1 MLIGIERKFV
11 FVANTKTAST
21 SIETALAPVSE
32 IAFKGSPQRK
42 HVSLHAAIEAHPEIF
57 AQPGQWPRFFFKF
70 GVMRDPLD
78 WIGSWFRYR
87 KSNEVDSPLP
97 PEMSFAEFWERQD
110 WNFRRADGRP
120 NLQRD
125 KFCGPQGKVLADVI
139 IPYDRLSPMFG
150 FATLLTCAARCRART
165 CPKSAAPGRSRPNC
179 WTTCAPSMPRITHS
193 GSGSIRSMPGAWH
206 GLPRAGPASR
216 ATDSSGRAE
225 WDPAVITRRC
235 RSRRQDPKDS

>member
-87 KSNEVDSPLP
+87 KSNKVDSPLP

-150 FATLLTCAARCRART
+150 RICDALDVRRPLPRENVSKERSTGPIPPELLDDLRAFYAEDYALWQRLDTINAGGMAWLAARRT
-165 CPKSAAPGRSRPNC
+165 GE
-179 WTTCAPSMPRITHS
+179 PRD
-193 GSGSIRSMPGAWH
+193 G
-206 GLPRAGPASR
+206 
-216 ATDSSGRAE
+216 
-225 WDPAVITRRC
+225 
-235 RSRRQDPKDS
+235 